1 MMDNLK
7 KNALARMVKS
17 IDALKDELSRIRT
30 GRASAGI
37 LDHVTVDYFGNQV
50 PVSQAA
56 TITVVDARN
65 LLVTPWDKKMVPVI
79 EKAILTSNLG
89 LNPVSAGAAL
99 RIPLPSMT
107 EDRRRDLIKQARAS
121 AENGRIAVRAV
132 RRDANS
138 ELKDAL
144 KKKLISEDDERRAQ
158 DEIQKITDKNIAEV
172 DKLLAAKEKDLM
184 EI

>member
-7 KNALARMVKS
+7 KTTIARMAKS
-17 IDALKDELSRIRT
+17 IDALKDEMSRIRT
-30 GRASAGI
+30 GRASAAI
-37 LDHVTVDYFGNQV
+37 LDHVTVEYFGNQV
-50 PVSQAA
+50 PISQTAN
-56 TITVVDARN
+56 ITVADARN
-65 LLVTPWDKKMVPVI
+65 LLVTPWDKKMVPAI

-107 EDRRRDLIKQARAS
+107 EDRRRDLIKQARATG
-121 AENGRIAVRAV
+121 ENGRVAVRAV
-132 RRDANS
+132 RRDANN

-144 KKKLISEDDERRAQ
+144 KKKLISEDDERRVQ
-158 DEIQKITDKNIAEV
+158 DEIQKITDKTIAEI

>member
-1 MMDNLK
+1 MMDDLK
-7 KNALARMVKS
+7 KNALARMVKG
-17 IDALKDELSRIRT
+17 IDSLKDELARIRT

-107 EDRRRDLIKQARAS
+107 EDRRRDLIKQARAIG
-121 AENGRIAVRAV
+121 ENSRVAVRGV
-132 RRDANS
+132 RRDANN
-138 ELKDAL
+138 ELKDVL
-144 KKKLISEDDERRAQ
+144 KKKLISEDDERRTQ
-158 DEIQKITDKNIAEV
+158 DEVQKITDKHIAEIE
-172 DKLLAAKEKDLM
+172 KLLAAKEKDLM